1 MPFVPTVLR
10 KSIKNQQIVGCDCCN
25 NQVLYVLALWGIK
38 VNPAERNRIV
48 KTIITVLAAVVLSI
62 VAGCNKPL
70 SVNFQ
75 KDQPLRYEFT
85 SSRDIEI
92 DWNQQKD
99 GVEAGR
105 NKTEKISE
113 SMDMTVVYTPI
124 GTDANGFTIIKADCP
139 SVQARRNPDKLRQQD
154 AVTHFAGRTFTLTVD
169 RTGKMR
175 DASQLGNLIREV
187 GKQAFRQGSKQ
198 GRIKE
203 PDMINDFVASQ
214 WFLWDSI
221 SSLGEN
227 AKEPSV
233 GQSWKS
239 KLSVTTPMVS
249 REGRDVV
256 YTLGEIR
263 QTKKGAIAVIRS
275 SYSLAKSVPNSWPMP
290 YSGSFQMSGTFGFLR
305 SYNYKGLQGEGE
317 ELFNIDTG
325 RTEQYNQT
333 YKLEADGSLPMAVGT
348 KPMITI
354 TQKLSMKLVENR

>member
-1 MPFVPTVLR
+1 MALW
-10 KSIKNQQIVGCDCCN
+10 SIKV
-25 NQVLYVLALWGIK
+25 K
-38 VNPAERNRIV
+38 PAERSRIV
-48 KTIITVLAAVVLSI
+48 KTILIVFAAGALSI
-62 VAGCNKPL
+62 IAGCNKPL

-75 KDQPLRYEFT
+75 KDRPLRYEFT
-85 SSRDIEI
+85 SGRDVEI
-92 DWNQQKD
+92 DWSQQKD
-99 GVEAGR
+99 GTEANR
-105 NKTEKISE
+105 SKTEKISE

-124 GTDANGFTIIKADCP
+124 GTDANGFTIIKADCL
-139 SVQARRNPDKLRQQD
+139 SVQARRNPDKSRQQD
-154 AVTHFAGRTFTLTVD
+154 AVTHFAGRTFTFTVD

-175 DASQLGNLIREV
+175 DVSQLGNLIREV

-203 PDMINDFVASQ
+203 PDMISDFVASQ

-227 AKEPSV
+227 AKGPSV

-239 KLSVTTPMVS
+239 QLSVTTPMVS
-249 REGRDVV
+249 REGRDVI

-275 SYSLAKSVPNSWPMP
+275 SYSLAKSVTGSWPMP

-305 SYNYKGLQGEGE
+305 GYNYTGLQGEGE

-325 RTEQYNQT
+325 QTEQYNQT
-333 YKLEADGSLPMAVGT
+333 YKLEADASLPIAVGT
-348 KPMITI
+348 KPKITI